1 MRRRQLIALVPS
13 VVIAPRLLF
22 AQDQAKVARI
32 GFLGPTPATSVA
44 PRVDA
49 LRAGLRGLG
58 YSEGKNLVFE
68 FRWAESPDQMPALAA
83 ELVRT
88 GADVIVALSS
98 LESAAVLVTTKTVP
112 VVFTSHADPVGL
124 GHVASLARPGGNAT
138 GLTMLLTDLA
148 AKELEVLKEAVPKAT
163 RFAVLFTPAAP
174 SHVPALHSAE
184 TAARSLGLELRK
196 VPVRGEEDFPAA
208 FATMAQD
215 RADGFMVLASPLFLS
230 RRALLADFAIR
241 YRLPSVIGT
250 KDNVVAGAL
259 TSYGPDANDLTRRAA
274 IYVDKILKGA
284 KPGDL
289 PVEQATRYELTINL
303 KTAKALGL
311 TIPPTLLAR
320 ADEVIE

>member
-138 GLTMLLTDLA
+138 G
-148 AKELEVLKEAVPKAT
+148 
-163 RFAVLFTPAAP
+163 
-174 SHVPALHSAE
+174 
-184 TAARSLGLELRK
+184 
-196 VPVRGEEDFPAA
+196 
-208 FATMAQD
+208 
-215 RADGFMVLASPLFLS
+215 
-230 RRALLADFAIR
+230 
-241 YRLPSVIGT
+241 
-250 KDNVVAGAL
+250 
-259 TSYGPDANDLTRRAA
+259 
-274 IYVDKILKGA
+274 
-284 KPGDL
+284 
-289 PVEQATRYELTINL
+289 
-303 KTAKALGL
+303 
-311 TIPPTLLAR
+311 
-320 ADEVIE
+320 